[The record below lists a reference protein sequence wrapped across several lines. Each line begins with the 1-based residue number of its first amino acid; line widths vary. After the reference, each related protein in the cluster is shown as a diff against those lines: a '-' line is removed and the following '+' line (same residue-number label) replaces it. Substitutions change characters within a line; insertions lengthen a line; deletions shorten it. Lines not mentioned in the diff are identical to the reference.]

1 MLITELLE
9 MIKSMPLLSDEDIK
23 KLRNR
28 LEAESKAANKVVITN
43 EFLNRSYSI

>member
-1 MLITELLE
+1 MNIKELFD
-9 MIKSMPLLSDEDIK
+9 IAKTIQVSDEDIK

-28 LEAESKAANKVVITN
+28 LESESKAANKVVITN